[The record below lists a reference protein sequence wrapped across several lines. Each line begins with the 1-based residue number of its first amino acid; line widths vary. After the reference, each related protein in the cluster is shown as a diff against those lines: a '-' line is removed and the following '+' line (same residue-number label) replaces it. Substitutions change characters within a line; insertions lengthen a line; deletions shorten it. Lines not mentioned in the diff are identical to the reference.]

1 MLASRPGVL
10 SFRWHNVVGI
20 WIRQALA
27 FRRSW
32 VVEST
37 AVVVEPVIVLG
48 AIGFGLGRFVGDFEE
63 GISFAEFVAPGIIA
77 GNAMFHA
84 IFEGSWGVYRRME
97 THRIYDAILTAP
109 VAMRELVAGEMV
121 WGATRALM
129 TGVAVTA
136 FAAALGLVDSP
147 WAIGIVVAAVLIGL
161 VFSGMGLIFAA
172 ITPSQHALVLVFT
185 LVSTP
190 MFFFSGAFFPIDTL
204 PGWIQPLAWALPLT
218 EGVHL
223 ARGLTT
229 GNVGVTQLYDVLY
242 MAGLIAVF
250 YPLAIVLL
258 RRRLLK

>member
-1 MLASRPGVL
+1 MLASATGVL
-10 SFRWHNVVGI
+10 SFRWHNVAGI

-48 AIGFGLGRFVGDFEE
+48 AIGFGLGRFVGEFEE
-63 GISFAEFVAPGIIA
+63 GVSFAEFVAPGIIA
-77 GNAMFHA
+77 GNAMFHS

-109 VAMRELVAGEMV
+109 VAMRELVAGEMA
-121 WGATRALM
+121 WGATRSLM
-129 TGVAVTA
+129 TGVAVA
-136 FAAALGLVDSP
+136 VFAAALGLIDSP
-147 WAIGIVVAAVLIGL
+147 WAIGIVAVAVLTGL
-161 VFSGMGLIFAA
+161 VFAGMGMVFAA
-172 ITPSQHALVLVFT
+172 LTPSQHALVLVFT

-190 MFFFSGAFFPIDTL
+190 MFFFSGAFFPIGTL
-204 PGWIQPLAWALPLT
+204 PDWIEPLAWALPLT
-218 EGVHL
+218 EAVHL

-229 GNVGVTQLYDVLY
+229 GNVGVTHLYDALY
-242 MAGLIAVF
+242 LLGLSAVF
-250 YPLAIVLL
+250 YPLAIFLL